1 MTNKNTM
8 SNTNDYLSLLTEIIQ
23 KQIVII
29 GPNIA
34 ISVARNV
41 QGLTITDKGEVTGI
55 SGDANEITQNLIN
68 EYVSLSGLIVK
79 KAMEPLL
86 AKYPSVKNL
95 LKNSPQN

>member
-1 MTNKNTM
+1 MA
-8 SNTNDYLSLLTEIIQ
+8 NTNDHKELIKEIIQ

-29 GPNIA
+29 GPDIA

-41 QGLTITDKGEVTGI
+41 QGLTITDKGEVI
-55 SGDANEITQNLIN
+55 DIKGDENEVIQKLID

-86 AKYPSVKNL
+86 AKYPSVKIDNI
-95 LKNSPQN
+95 